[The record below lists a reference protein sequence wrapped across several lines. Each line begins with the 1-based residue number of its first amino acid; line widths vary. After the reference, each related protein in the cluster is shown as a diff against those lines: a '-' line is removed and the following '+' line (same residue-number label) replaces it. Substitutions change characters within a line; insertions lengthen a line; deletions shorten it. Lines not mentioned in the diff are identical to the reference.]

1 MRLGPRR
8 RRGPRRDGIAATDRN
23 RGQNGQAWTT
33 HVVLRCE
40 KLARWR
46 SKLYAGRIR
55 PMLQAKSIAEF
66 GRSDFESIAEGTADD
81 IRIVSGQIHEGLMS
95 KTHDVP
101 RPCQLP
107 HSCFAVT

>member
-1 MRLGPRR
+1 
-8 RRGPRRDGIAATDRN
+8 
-23 RGQNGQAWTT
+23 
-33 HVVLRCE
+33 
-40 KLARWR
+40 
-46 SKLYAGRIR
+46 
-55 PMLQAKSIAEF
+55 MLQAKSIAEF

-107 HSCFAVT
+107 HSCFAVTTLEASPWFRWVRCPMWDVCH